1 MRTAHEHTQLDK
13 VATHGGTSTFVLL
26 VYYNAKINTHIDQ
39 SANNNSILAMTLMI
53 YRNCIS

>member
-26 VYYNAKINTHIDQ
+26 VYYNAKINTHID
-39 SANNNSILAMTLMI
+39 
-53 YRNCIS
+53 